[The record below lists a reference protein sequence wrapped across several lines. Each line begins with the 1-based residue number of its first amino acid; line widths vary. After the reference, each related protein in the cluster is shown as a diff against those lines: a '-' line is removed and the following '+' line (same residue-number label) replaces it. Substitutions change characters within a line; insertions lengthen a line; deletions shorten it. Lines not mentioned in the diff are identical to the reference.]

1 MSSELETRNEENTEL
16 TENESTERRSYQAP
30 LDIQE
35 SRHNYV
41 GISHMPAAPPARTI
55 VRLDTEMLIIEADSD
70 VEGLEPIQYRRIF
83 RVVRGLDPEGVNADY
98 KQGVLT
104 VSLPKPPSHKPRQI
118 TVTAG

>member
-30 LDIQE
+30 VDILE
-35 SRHNYV
+35 SDDNYV
-41 GISHMPAAPPARTI
+41 VVSDMPGVDPAGISI
-55 VRLDTEMLIIEADSD
+55 RLDQEMLIIEADSD